1 MSDFAPRYLADYS
14 ESNFSISTVEL
25 DFKLDE
31 TKTRVTNRMKMTRK
45 VETKDP
51 LILDGEHLKLLSVSI
66 DDEILSSDDYK
77 LSENSL
83 SLVVDKAE
91 FTLEIITEINP
102 VDNTALE
109 GLFKSG
115 DAYCTQCEAEGFR
128 RISYYLDRP
137 DIMATFSTKVIA
149 DKEKFP
155 FLLSNGNKV
164 AEGDLPSGQHFVQWH
179 DPFPKPCYLF
189 ALVAGDFDILKDNFT
204 TSSGRD
210 VALEIFVDKGN
221 FNKAHHAM
229 ASLKHSMKWDEETF
243 GLEYDLD
250 IYMIVAVD
258 FFNMGAMENKGL
270 NVFNSKFVLA
280 DETSA
285 TDVDYFNVEAVIA
298 HEYFHNWTGN
308 RVTCRDWF
316 QLSLKEGLTVFR
328 DQQFSADMHSAAVNR
343 IQNVRVLRS
352 LQFAE
357 DAGPMAHPIRPEKVI
372 EMNNFYT
379 LTVYEKGAEVIRM
392 IHTLLGADKF
402 RAGIDLYF
410 KRFDG
415 MAVTC
420 DDFISAMSD
429 ASGVDLTQ
437 FKHWYTQSGTPIIN
451 VNESFDIKTSEYT
464 LTLAQSNGDNP
475 ALHIPIG
482 IELITAKDEQNQS
495 TLLQLTEKEQS
506 WTFKGF
512 SQKPVLALLT
522 GFSAPVKAPFSQ
534 PDQDLQ
540 IIMTRATDEFC
551 RWDAG
556 QKLLTTYIMQLLHNP
571 ALVLPESLYSAFVE
585 ILNADISEA
594 FKAEQL
600 TLPSFSELADSI
612 DEVDP
617 IALLNAIENI
627 QHQIASKLAPM
638 LLKQYQQNIQ
648 ADYANDGKAIGKRAL
663 KNICLSY
670 LTRLNDHQNLVTQ
683 QYQSSNNMTDTLAT
697 LSCAAKSSHEKL
709 NEMMVDF
716 EGKWQDITLVMD
728 KWFAIQASVNDESI
742 FDNLSKLIAHPL
754 FSLKNPNRARSLIGA
769 FVNNNP
775 RYFHCASGRG
785 YQFLIEQLIKLN
797 DINPQVASRLITPLI
812 QFKSFDQD
820 RQIMIKA
827 KLEQLAKQEVLSKDL
842 KEKLDAALA

>member
-45 VETKDP
+45 VATKDP
-51 LILDGEHLKLLSVSI
+51 LVLDGEHLTLLSVLI
-66 DDEILSSDDYK
+66 DDEILSSDDYQ
-77 LSENSL
+77 LSDNSL
-83 SLVVDKAE
+83 SLLVDKAE

-102 VDNTALE
+102 LDNTALE

-137 DIMATFSTKVIA
+137 DIMATFTTKVIA
-149 DKEKFP
+149 DKNKFP
-155 FLLSNGNKV
+155 FLLSNGNKI

-627 QHQIASKLAPM
+627 QHQIANKLAPL
-638 LLKQYQQNIQ
+638 LLKQYKKNIQ
-648 ADYANDGKAIGKRAL
+648 TDYANDGKAIGKRAL

-683 QYQSSNNMTDTLAT
+683 QYKSSNNMTDTLAT

-769 FVNNNP
+769 FVNSNP

-785 YQFLIEQLIKLN
+785 YQFLIDQLIKLN

>member
-1 MSDFAPRYLADYS
+1 
-14 ESNFSISTVEL
+14 
-25 DFKLDE
+25 
-31 TKTRVTNRMKMTRK
+31 
-45 VETKDP
+45 
-51 LILDGEHLKLLSVSI
+51 
-66 DDEILSSDDYK
+66 
-77 LSENSL
+77 
-83 SLVVDKAE
+83 
-91 FTLEIITEINP
+91 
-102 VDNTALE
+102 
-109 GLFKSG
+109 
-115 DAYCTQCEAEGFR
+115 
-128 RISYYLDRP
+128 
-137 DIMATFSTKVIA
+137 
-149 DKEKFP
+149 
-155 FLLSNGNKV
+155 
-164 AEGDLPSGQHFVQWH
+164 
-179 DPFPKPCYLF
+179 
-189 ALVAGDFDILKDNFT
+189 
-204 TSSGRD
+204 
-210 VALEIFVDKGN
+210 
-221 FNKAHHAM
+221 
-229 ASLKHSMKWDEETF
+229 
-243 GLEYDLD
+243 
-250 IYMIVAVD
+250 
-258 FFNMGAMENKGL
+258 
-270 NVFNSKFVLA
+270 
-280 DETSA
+280 
-285 TDVDYFNVEAVIA
+285 
-298 HEYFHNWTGN
+298 
-308 RVTCRDWF
+308 
-316 QLSLKEGLTVFR
+316 
-328 DQQFSADMHSAAVNR
+328 
-343 IQNVRVLRS
+343 
-352 LQFAE
+352 
-357 DAGPMAHPIRPEKVI
+357 
-372 EMNNFYT
+372 
-379 LTVYEKGAEVIRM
+379 
-392 IHTLLGADKF
+392 
-402 RAGIDLYF
+402 
-410 KRFDG
+410 
-415 MAVTC
+415 
-420 DDFISAMSD
+420 MSD

-769 FVNNNP
+769 FVNSNP

-785 YQFLIEQLIKLN
+785 YQFLIDQLIKLN